1 MACGTRWTLGK
12 TSRHTVQA
20 RDVAGDTGDVI
31 GRSNVS
37 GKIDH
42 RLMETLE
49 RPLDSSSIAQR
60 MALFDRRLRRRSLL
74 GGALGFA
81 SVMALGGRDL
91 RGGPTAAAAAQDATL
106 PDDAAPPD
114 QQVLV
119 MPNNIQLDKT
129 PDFYESVYERLS
141 QAIYDILSEP
151 LVRLNRDF
159 EIIPAGALEWS
170 GNEDGTV
177 WTFKLDP
184 DLMWSD
190 GNAVTANDW
199 VTTFRYGADP
209 AHAWDFT
216 WYFQGI
222 IKGWDDAIAGK
233 IPLEELGVNQGDN
246 EHELVIETQVPAPY
260 LPAMLLYSC
269 TLSAAALSDHGPLY
283 NSNPET
289 SVTSGPM
296 KLTEWLIDQRVVYEK
311 NPDYK
316 GKLAVPITR
325 AVVKLAD
332 ESTFF
337 VMYQNDEIDYMQYP
351 APADLVVAQSE
362 FPDQIYSSV
371 GDFRTHYLFFD
382 VTKEPFDKLEVRQAF
397 SHAIDRDAIKQQILG
412 PQGVPAYSWLA
423 PGFPAANGEELSS
436 IQSFDAAK
444 GKEMLAAAG
453 YTDPSTFP
461 AQVLQVRNPTPLI
474 TAVSQAVGTMLR
486 DNLGIS
492 IEVQNVDQDTFMDD
506 LTAKPTKILLG
517 FVSYGMDFFD
527 AYNML
532 SVWLSGGR
540 HSWSNPDF
548 DQLVKDAASF
558 TGAADERTKMF
569 QDAER
574 ILVEDVPAVFV
585 YHETPVQLVKPW
597 LKGDALKADKNGI
610 ASVHWPGYSTMST
623 VPAELYIGADAPPGR
638 GDL

>member
-1 MACGTRWTLGK
+1 
-12 TSRHTVQA
+12 
-20 RDVAGDTGDVI
+20 
-31 GRSNVS
+31 
-37 GKIDH
+37 
-42 RLMETLE
+42 
-49 RPLDSSSIAQR
+49 
-60 MALFDRRLRRRSLL
+60 MALFDQRLRRRSLL
-74 GGALGFA
+74 GGAVGFA
-81 SVMALGGRDL
+81 SVLALGGRDL
-91 RGGPTAAAAAQDATL
+91 RRGPSATAAAQDASL
-106 PDDAAPPD
+106 PGDAAPPD

-119 MPNNIQLDKT
+119 MPNDVQNDKT

-141 QAIYDILSEP
+141 EAIYDILSEP

-170 GNEDGTV
+170 ANEDGTV

-184 DLMWSD
+184 NLMWND
-190 GNAVTANDW
+190 GNPVTANDR
-199 VTTFRYGADP
+199 VATFRYAADP

-222 IKGWDDAIAGK
+222 LKGWDEAIAGK
-233 IPLEELGVNQGDN
+233 IPLEELGVRQGADD
-246 EHELVIETQVPAPY
+246 HELIMETQVPAPY
-260 LPAMLLYSC
+260 LPAMLLYST
-269 TLSAAALSDHGPLY
+269 TLSAAALEEHGPLY
-283 NSNPET
+283 NSKVET

-296 KLTEWLIDQRVVYEK
+296 KLVEWLIDQRVVYEK
-311 NPDYK
+311 NPDYT
-316 GKLAVPITR
+316 GKLVVPVNR

-332 ESTFF
+332 PATYF

-351 APADLVVAQSE
+351 APADLVVAQAE
-362 FPDQIYSSV
+362 FPEQIFSSV

-382 VTKEPFDKLEVRQAF
+382 VTKEPYDKLEVRQAF

-412 PQGVPAYSWLA
+412 PAGIPAYSWLA
-423 PGFPAANGEELSS
+423 PGFPAANGEALST
-436 IQSFDAAK
+436 IQNFDAAK
-444 GKEMLAAAG
+444 AKEMLAAAG
-453 YTDPSTFP
+453 YSDPATFP
-461 AQVLQVRNPTPLI
+461 ALVLQVRNNSPLI
-474 TAVSQAVGTMLR
+474 SSVGQSVGTMLR

-492 IEVQNVDQDTFMDD
+492 VEVQLVDQDTFMGD
-506 LTAKPTKILLG
+506 LTAKPTKILIG

-540 HSWSNPDF
+540 HSWSNEDF

-558 TGAADERTKMF
+558 TGDPNERTKMF

-597 LKGDALKADKNGI
+597 VKGDFLKPDKNGI
-610 ASVHWPGYSTMST
+610 ASLHWPGYSTMST

>member
-1 MACGTRWTLGK
+1 VSQKERTRPQLRVP
-12 TSRHTVQA
+12 SDDPRDPSAIA
-20 RDVAGDTGDVI
+20 R
-31 GRSNVS
+31 
-37 GKIDH
+37 
-42 RLMETLE
+42 
-49 RPLDSSSIAQR
+49 R
-60 MALFDRRLRRRSLL
+60 MALFDQRLRRRSLL
-74 GGALGFA
+74 GGAIGFA

-91 RGGPTAAAAAQDATL
+91 RHGPTAAVAAQDASL
-106 PDDAAPPD
+106 PDDAAPAD

-119 MPNNIQLDKT
+119 MPNNVQTDKT

-141 QAIYDILSEP
+141 EAIYDILSEP

-159 EIIPAGALEWS
+159 EIIPGGALEWS
-170 GNEDGTV
+170 SNEEGTV
-177 WTFKLDP
+177 WTFSLDP
-184 DLMWSD
+184 NLMWSD
-190 GNAVTANDW
+190 GNPVTANDW
-199 VTTFRYGADP
+199 VATFRYGADP

-222 IKGWDDAIAGK
+222 LKGWDEAIAGE
-233 IPLEELGVNQGDN
+233 IPLEELGVRQGAD
-246 EHELVIETQVPAPY
+246 EHELIIETQVPAPY
-260 LPAMLLYSC
+260 LPAMLLYSN
-269 TLSAAALSDHGPLY
+269 TLSAAALEEHGPLY
-283 NSNPET
+283 NSNVET

-296 KLTEWLIDQRVVYEK
+296 KLVEWLVDQRVVYEK
-311 NPDYK
+311 NPDYT
-316 GKLAVPITR
+316 GTLVVPITR

-332 ESTFF
+332 PATFF

-351 APADLVVAQSE
+351 APADLVVAQAE
-362 FPDQIYSSV
+362 FPEQIYSSV

-382 VTKEPFDKLEVRQAF
+382 VSKEPFDKLEVRQAF

-412 PQGVPAYSWLA
+412 PAGIPAYSWLA
-423 PGFPAANGEELSS
+423 PGFPAANGEALAPIQNFDPAKAKEL
-436 IQSFDAAK
+436 
-444 GKEMLAAAG
+444 LAAG
-453 YTDPSTFP
+453 GFSDPATFP
-461 AQVLQVRNPTPLI
+461 AQVLQVRNPNPLI
-474 TAVSQAVGTMLR
+474 ASVSQAVGTMLR
-486 DNLGIS
+486 DNLGIQ
-492 IEVQNVDQDTFMDD
+492 IEVQNVDQDTFMDA
-506 LTAKPTKILLG
+506 LTAKPTEILLG

-548 DQLVKDAASF
+548 DQLVEEAASF
-558 TGAADERTKMF
+558 IGDPEERTRMF

-597 LKGDALKADKNGI
+597 LKGPFLEPDKNGI
-610 ASVHWPGYSTMST
+610 TSLHWPGYSTMST